1 VCVFEHHVLSDQAC
15 NNDSV
20 ASAVQWIPKALQITP
35 ADHLLLEQ
43 KRLSTGWLHGAH
55 AQLLWG
61 NDCDSDGAQ
70 KNSSDKKEIFCNLQ
84 KAVEGPSCKQ

>member
-1 VCVFEHHVLSDQAC
+1 VLSDQAC

-55 AQLLWG
+55 AQLL
-61 NDCDSDGAQ
+61 
-70 KNSSDKKEIFCNLQ
+70 
-84 KAVEGPSCKQ
+84 